1 MPGRHRHA
9 TAAIAD
15 RLHGRQLVF
24 ADMPGIDLGCTTEA
38 ALGCVPTGVAEVP
51 WSVRNGATILAGV
64 GHVLSS
70 FPVAG
75 DADARAT
82 MCM

>member
-15 RLHGRQLVF
+15 ILHRRQLVF
-24 ADMPGIDLGCTTEA
+24 ADMPGIDLGRTTETA
-38 ALGCVPTGVAEVP
+38 FGGVPTGVAEVP
-51 WSVRNGATILAGV
+51 RSVRNGATILAGV
-64 GHVLSS
+64 GHMLSS

-75 DADARAT
+75 NTKARAT
-82 MCM
+82 MY